1 MPTNI
6 KILVEH
12 YCKEIKNIEIDE
24 WEWKSYHEINVE
36 QNMENGRYIHE
47 NNQINDNAKNN
58 W

>member
-47 NNQINDNAKNN
+47 NNQINVNAKNN
-58 W
+58 

>member
-36 QNMENGRYIHE
+36 QNMGNGRYIHE
-47 NNQINDNAKNN
+47 NNQINDNAQNN
-58 W
+58 